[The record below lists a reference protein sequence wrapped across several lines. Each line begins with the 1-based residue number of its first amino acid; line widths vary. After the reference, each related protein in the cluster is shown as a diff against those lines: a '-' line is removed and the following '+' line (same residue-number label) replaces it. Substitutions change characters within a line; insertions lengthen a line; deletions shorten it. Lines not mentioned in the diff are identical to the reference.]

1 MDIASLV
8 VCLDD
13 SRRSHQLIAVAV
25 SLAAA
30 FRASL
35 LALHIDVASPD
46 DPSAG
51 SDVIRRA
58 FLGAIDDAP
67 IDGLWRSTHDDVGR
81 NFPREARAGDIVI
94 VGQAGWGLTA
104 GDRMHH
110 LGSCLL
116 RVGRPVLVIPEHG
129 WIRHRPGDHVLVAWN
144 GSRESTRALRD
155 ALPLLRRAASVL
167 LVEFGE
173 GRSSQSSVRVPV
185 QDTLPWL
192 ARHGVAA
199 RSVTRALGANDD
211 AGEAILSYAAD
222 AGADLI
228 ASGAYGHGPHREA
241 VFGGVTRTLL
251 RSMTMPVLFSH

>member
-1 MDIASLV
+1 MDIVSLV

-13 SRRSHQLIAVAV
+13 SRRSHHLIAVAV

-30 FRASL
+30 YRASL
-35 LALHIDVASPD
+35 LALHVDIASPD
-46 DPSAG
+46 DSSAG

-67 IDGLWRSTHDDVGR
+67 IEGRWRASHRDNVS
-81 NFPREARAGDIVI
+81 REARAGDIVI
-94 VGQAGWGLTA
+94 VGQAGWGA
-104 GDRMHH
+104 AASDRLHR
-110 LGSCLL
+110 LGGCLL

-155 ALPLLRRAASVL
+155 ALPLLRRAASVR

-173 GRSSQSSVRVPV
+173 GRSSRSSGRVPV
-185 QDTLPWL
+185 QDMLPWL
-192 ARHGVAA
+192 ARHGVDA
-199 RSVTRALGANDD
+199 RSFTRALGPDED
-211 AGEAILSYAAD
+211 AGEAVLSYAAD

-228 ASGAYGHGPHREA
+228 VSGAYGHGPHREA

-251 RSMTMPVLFSH
+251 RSMTVPVLFSH